1 VREWAERVARF
12 WRDSNADPRPGADS
26 TALADFRLHNDA
38 TIPDE
43 LAEFYRVTNG
53 IESDA
58 NLFAVWSLGA
68 VRRVPEALGDFR
80 GSPDYG
86 EIAQDL
92 PDAEAYLAF
101 ADYMIW
107 SHVFAVRAFAGD
119 VALGPVVWICGAEH
133 GIVAPTFAAFWDHY
147 LADPLGTVVI

>member
-1 VREWAERVARF
+1 MRQLAERVAQF
-12 WRDSNADPRPGADS
+12 WRDSNAEPRPGVDS
-26 TALADFRLHNDA
+26 AAIADFRLHNAA

-80 GSPDYG
+80 GSPNYG
-86 EIAQDL
+86 DIPQVL
-92 PDAEAYLAF
+92 PDAQSYLVF

-107 SHVFAVRAFAGD
+107 SHMFAVRAFAGD
-119 VALGPVVWICGAEH
+119 GPLGPVVWICGAEH
-133 GIVAPTFAAFWDHY
+133 GVVAPTFAELWERY
-147 LADPLGTVVI
+147 LTDPLGTVVI